1 MNLIMLFDFIQV
13 LNSKRKHHT
22 NNEYF
27 PMHILFITFYLLQE
41 QELNHRNYCK
51 QKNYEKF

>member
-27 PMHILFITFYLLQE
+27 PMRILFITFYLLQE